1 MVVEETGE
9 PFFRL
14 PAEGGLAL
22 EFAASFPYGPDDPD
36 IIGLLIRV
44 SGAFV
49 QVEHPVVLSRHGGPS
64 GFLHLLY
71 EDFRGWTGARTW
83 RSLEGELQLSAV
95 HEGHVVRMQW
105 LMTNLSYTRP
115 AWSFWLNTEHAPGED
130 MRRLSAEFHD
140 LLAG

>member
-22 EFAASFPYGPDDPD
+22 EFEASFPYGPDDPD

-49 QVEHPVVLSRHGGPS
+49 QVEHPVVLSRHDGPS

-83 RSLEGELQLSAV
+83 SSLENELQLSAV
-95 HEGHVVRMQW
+95 HEGTSCACSADDPPLVRPTSMVF
-105 LMTNLSYTRP
+105 LSEHRARP
-115 AWSFWLNTEHAPGED
+115 W
-130 MRRLSAEFHD
+130 
-140 LLAG
+140 